1 MKMYLYYKGLNF
13 FSVLFYQFI
22 SMVINKT
29 EPFTVVPFS
38 FVPENFPGSGL
49 ILIGRIDMLQIII
62 SHLLKF
68 FVFICR
74 F

>member
-1 MKMYLYYKGLNF
+1 MKKYLYYKGLNF

-38 FVPENFPGSGL
+38 FVPENFPGSG
-49 ILIGRIDMLQIII
+49 QI
-62 SHLLKF
+62 
-68 FVFICR
+68 
-74 F
+74 